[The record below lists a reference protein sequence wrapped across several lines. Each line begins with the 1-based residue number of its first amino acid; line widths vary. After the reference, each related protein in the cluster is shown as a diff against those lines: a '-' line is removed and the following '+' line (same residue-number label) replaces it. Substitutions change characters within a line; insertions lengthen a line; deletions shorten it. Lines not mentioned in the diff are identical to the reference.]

1 MDIPGVDKESCL
13 TRNEVDALYDKID
26 KIDKKNLTERED
38 DFLNALKQSL

>member
-26 KIDKKNLTERED
+26 KKNLTERED